1 VSTGSLESA
10 PSTAP
15 RVPSVAPAAPD
26 AEPTRLG
33 AATQDRL
40 IVGRSARRWLTTP
53 SGRRDAVAFGAVYLA
68 YSLTRYVS
76 SASTATAVAHA
87 RHIERLERSL
97 HLGIEA
103 QVQAIFNHG
112 PIPDLFNYV
121 YLCAQVFVIP
131 GVLLVLYFRGPR
143 RVYRGLRDTVLV
155 SWLLALPVYAF
166 YPTAPPRL
174 AGLGIIDTVSQESI
188 IHLNARLT
196 TRLFNPY
203 ASVPSMHA
211 GLAVAI
217 SVALI
222 IALRHHQ
229 VLRILAGLWG
239 PLMCV
244 DVMATGNHFLFD
256 IATGLILTAA
266 GFAVS
271 VLASRALDGSRS
283 ARLVGAEPQFVD
295 STALPSTALPSTVL
309 SCPSASTKE
318 TST

>member
-1 VSTGSLESA
+1 LSTSSLESA
-10 PSTAP
+10 PSSPP
-15 RVPSVAPAAPD
+15 RVPSVAPGATD
-26 AEPTRLG
+26 AGQERLD
-33 AATQDRL
+33 AATQGWLFR
-40 IVGRSARRWLTTP
+40 GRSAWRWLTTP
-53 SGRRDAVAFGAVYLA
+53 SSGRRDAVAFGAVYLA

-76 SASTATAVAHA
+76 SASRATAVAHA
-87 RHIERLERSL
+87 RHIEHVEATL

-103 QVQAIFNHG
+103 QVQAFFNHG
-112 PIPDLFNYV
+112 PIPALFNYV

-131 GVLLVLYFRGPR
+131 GVLVFLYFGGPR
-143 RVYRGLRDTVLV
+143 RVYRALRDTVLFA
-155 SWLLALPVYAF
+155 WLLALPVYAF

-188 IHLNARLT
+188 IHLNAGLT

-217 SVALI
+217 SVALV
-222 IALRHHQ
+222 IALRHHR
-229 VLRILAGLWG
+229 VLRILAGGWG

-244 DVMATGNHFLFD
+244 DVVATGNHFLFD

-271 VLASRALDGSRS
+271 VLVSRALDEERSEQPAPLFVPSTSLSSRS
-283 ARLVGAEPQFVD
+283 
-295 STALPSTALPSTVL
+295 L
-309 SCPSASTKE
+309 SCPPASTKE

>member
-1 VSTGSLESA
+1 MLTPEALNAWSDPCTWGSRPTSKPSST
-10 PSTAP
+10 T
-15 RVPSVAPAAPD
+15 VPS
-26 AEPTRLG
+26 
-33 AATQDRL
+33 Q
-40 IVGRSARRWLTTP
+40 ICS
-53 SGRRDAVAFGAVYLA
+53 SNVYL
-68 YSLTRYVS
+68 
-76 SASTATAVAHA
+76 
-87 RHIERLERSL
+87 
-97 HLGIEA
+97 G
-103 QVQAIFNHG
+103 
-112 PIPDLFNYV
+112 
-121 YLCAQVFVIP
+121 AQVFVIP
-131 GVLLVLYFRGPR
+131 GVLLVLYFRGPP

-222 IALRHHQ
+222 IALRHHR
-229 VLRILAGLWG
+229 VLRVVAGLWG

-244 DVMATGNHFLFD
+244 DVVATGNHFLFD
-256 IATGLILTAA
+256 IATGLVLTAA

-271 VLASRALDGSRS
+271 VLASRALDQR
-283 ARLVGAEPQFVD
+283 RCELTEPQFVA
-295 STALPSTALPSTVL
+295 STSLSSTSVASTSV
-309 SCPSASTKE
+309 SCRSASTKE